1 MISNT
6 SVFFYRAMEFQH
18 KRKSIVDDYEKRLES
33 LKDTKGSKY
42 YADEIKKAE
51 DKKDEALK
59 ALKKEYGEY
68 FRISLDA
75 MSKTNAARKMTPPT
89 EEELRT
95 LQLLKMKDKPTEAE
109 LAAAANTLKGNA
121 TCLSVLTEIAH
132 KSGYMRGY
140 MGYSEAKEL
149 PVSEVEEAIRGLS
162 SSVRDF
168 LDFDTKKTARIAQAY
183 YDHNYM
189 PYADARDLPKR
200 SLFNDK
206 SECFYEIAK
215 MGGEYLTA
223 FCKAVDGE

>member
-42 YADEIKKAE
+42 YTDEIKKAE

>member
-1 MISNT
+1 MIKNSDL
-6 SVFFYRAMEFQH
+6 FYNRAAEFQS
-18 KRKSIVDDYEKRLES
+18 KRKEIIDTYESTLAKLE
-33 LKDTKGSKY
+33 KAKGSQLY
-42 YADEIKKAE
+42 TEETEKAAKTR
-51 DKKDEALK
+51 DAALQ
-59 ALKKEYGEY
+59 ALQSEYREY

-75 MSKTNAARKMTPPT
+75 MSEANAARKMTPPT

-149 PVSEVEEAIRGLS
+149 PVSEVEEAIKGLS

-168 LDFDTKKTARIAQAY
+168 LNHDTKKTARIAQAY
-183 YDHNYM
+183 YEHNFM

-206 SECFYEIAK
+206 SGCFYEIAR
-215 MGGEYLTA
+215 MGGDYLTA